1 MCECMQEEETSYG
14 KGSWDTAPGTDRERL
29 LQGADSVL
37 EGSRL
42 LGVWKMTDVFREL
55 RWQKCPWKTGPA
67 QSFVVYML
75 ASQEK
80 GSVN

>member
-1 MCECMQEEETSYG
+1 MG
-14 KGSWDTAPGTDRERL
+14 KGRGTL
-29 LQGADSVL
+29 LQVQTEKDSCRVL
-37 EGSRL
+37 TQCWKAAGWK
-42 LGVWKMTDVFREL
+42 GVWKMTDVFREL